1 MGKCLAETLGSK
13 LVERLE
19 EKRAAEL
26 LRQRIALAIQRVECC
41 CYDEDS
47 KSSKSLEGVF
57 YVLKIIEC

>member
-41 CYDEDS
+41 FYDGS